1 MIRALVFALALA
13 PMFVQAQDAQLFRR
27 AKTSCSARA
36 IDRFYCP
43 WFSDQFQGPYFDNG
57 CSVTCKNGQRA
68 VCLEA
73 TCDSNQSGEPVYS
86 RCECR

>member
-36 IDRFYCP
+36 IDRL
-43 WFSDQFQGPYFDNG
+43 YFDNG
-57 CSVTCKNGQRA
+57 CSVTFKNGQRA